1 VRAGAAGAAS
11 EAIRGSRAQR
21 VAVAASGVLGVSST
35 RRAAVLALV
44 VCALALTVAVPL
56 RNYLAQ
62 RHELTTLETRQHQ
75 LSSQVDE
82 LTRRRDEL
90 RDPDHVRAEA
100 RERLGYV
107 SPGEVPYIVQLPG
120 NAVPASPRPGSP
132 GTAPWLETLWNDVRG
147 IPR

>member
-35 RRAAVLALV
+35 RRAAV
-44 VCALALTVAVPL
+44 LTVAVPL